1 MGMAKSDHPRSLV
14 LLGSRLIPTNS
25 SPSEIIT
32 VPPFHHP

>member
-1 MGMAKSDHPRSLV
+1 MALAKSDHPRSLV
-14 LLGSRLIPTNS
+14 LLGSRRIATNS